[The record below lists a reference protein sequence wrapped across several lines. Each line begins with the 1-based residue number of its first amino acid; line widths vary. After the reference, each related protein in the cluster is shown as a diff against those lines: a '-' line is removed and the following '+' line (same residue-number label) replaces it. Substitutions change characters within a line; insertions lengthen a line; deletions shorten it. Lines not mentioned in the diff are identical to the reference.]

1 MINSRFLQILISLNR
16 FSPYFRHVLD
26 QPLIQSQLYHSPIE
40 LSLLLQRDIGLLQLV
55 LQHLVL
61 EHQFLYLGVLVVN
74 DALQFLLVALELED
88 DALVVFLPMV
98 YGVLFFS
105 VVDARHLELHSQ
117 AFDVLLVLLDL

>member
-61 EHQFLYLGVLVVN
+61 EHQLLYLGVLVVN

-88 DALVVFLPMV
+88 DALVVLFPMV
-98 YGVLFFS
+98 YGVLFFG
-105 VVDARHLELHSQ
+105 VVYARHLELHTQ
-117 AFDVLLVLLDL
+117 ALDVFFVLLDL